1 MTLRG
6 KGFFIWKIKDCQGG
20 NADAIA
26 SEAAKAGFSHVL
38 IKIADGA
45 YAYNWDTVNNVDR
58 IPPVVA
64 ALRKYNMQVWGWHY
78 VYGSNPVAEANKAVS
93 QVKKYNLDG
102 YVIDAEGEFK
112 QPGMDVA
119 AKTFMTTLRAG
130 LPSFPVALCSY
141 RWPSYHP
148 QFPWKIFLDQCDL
161 NMPMVYWMGAHNA
174 GAQLRRCVQEF
185 QALSPVR
192 PIIPVGP
199 AFIEAGWSPTVAD
212 EQDFFNTIMAL
223 NLPAFNFF
231 SWDECRRDLP
241 ALWTGISSMNMPGT
255 NPSAAELPQKV
266 IDGLNSQRNVIFNEI
281 YDFNAVMVL
290 PAQTIKG
297 YPNILTQYA
306 RFRSVFPSGSFV
318 LTGSTKNDS
327 SYNFTWTATSGSK
340 KIQDGK
346 DTIGIRN
353 GKIAYHYQSYTIT
366 T

>member
-1 MTLRG
+1 MALTG

-26 SEAAKAGFSHVL
+26 QEAYKAGFSHVL
-38 IKIADGA
+38 IKIADGP

-64 ALRKYNMQVWGWHY
+64 ALRKYGMQVWGWHY
-78 VYGSNPVAEANKAVS
+78 IYGNNPVAEANKAVS

-112 QPGMDVA
+112 QTGMDVA

-130 LPSFPVALCSY
+130 LPSLPVALCSY

-148 QFPWKIFLDQCDL
+148 QFPWKIFMEKCNL
-161 NMPMVYWMGAHNA
+161 NMPMMYWMGAHNP
-174 GAQLRRCVQEF
+174 GAQLKRCVQEF
-185 QALSPVR
+185 QAMTPVL

-212 EQDFFNTIMAL
+212 EVEFFNTIVSL
-223 NLPAFNFF
+223 GLPAFNFF

-241 ALWTGISSMNMPGT
+241 AIWTAISGMKTSGAPVGDAYYPQLLM
-255 NPSAAELPQKV
+255 SALSSPTHGLFIEL
-266 IDGLNSQRNVIFNEI
+266 
-281 YDFNAVMVL
+281 YDTYAVMVL
-290 PAQTIKG
+290 SNKTIKG
-297 YPNILTQYA
+297 RAEIVNYYDAFNLT
-306 RFRSVFPSGSFV
+306 FPSGQYT
-318 LTGSTKNDS
+318 LTGFVKNDNA
-327 SYNFTWTATSGSK
+327 YTLTWTAVSGSK
-340 KIQDGK
+340 KISDGR

-353 GKIAYHYQSYTIT
+353 GKCVYHYRSFSVS
-366 T
+366 